1 MTLGELIAAFRR
13 DEDDNRVPPLWA
25 DADLTKWF
33 NEAQEEACVRASLI
47 FDDSSAVTEL
57 ALTAGASA
65 VAIDP
70 SIIAITKARIV
81 DSGGRVTYLW
91 PSDRIEQDRRDPRW
105 RETTGLPT
113 AFIHNDK
120 SVTFNRIAEASYTV
134 RFEVYR
140 LPSAPM
146 VGDDDEPEIA
156 APHHARL
163 VDWVRH
169 KAYSIPDSDLV
180 NVGKAQSALVAF
192 EGYFGP
198 RPQANESRA
207 RYANRPHR
215 VKAW

>member
-47 FDDSSAVTEL
+47 FDDSSAVTEA
-57 ALTAGASA
+57 ALVAGASGVA
-65 VAIDP
+65 VDR
-70 SIIAITKARIV
+70 SIVEITKVKLV
-81 DSGGRVTYLW
+81 DAGGRVHYLW
-91 PSDRIEQDRRDPRW
+91 PSDRIEQDRRSPRW

-120 SVTFNRIAEASYTV
+120 SVTFNRIAEADYTV

-140 LPSAPM
+140 LPSAPLA
-146 VGDDDEPEIA
+146 DAADEPEIA
-156 APHHARL
+156 PVHHIRL

-180 NVGKAQSALVAF
+180 NAGKAQSALAAF

-207 RYANRPHR
+207 RNANRPHR